1 MDESPVSNLCFPQM
15 LNASCKKIVRPY
27 FTAILIYTALYLL
40 SLVTTVFNLLV
51 IISIAHY
58 KQLHTPT
65 NFLIL
70 SLAASDFCVGF
81 FMFFQILFV
90 DGCWLLGDAV
100 CIVYQLVSFIVT
112 SASLGTIVLISVER
126 YIAICQPLHYHTKV
140 TEKRVRFCICLSW
153 FCSAFY
159 NSLVLKESVAQMGS
173 FNSCYGECVA
183 AVSYVAGVIDIL
195 VSFLIPVT
203 AISILYIRVFIVV
216 LTQVRAM
223 RSHIMAPK
231 SQRKVFAKKSELKAA
246 RTLGIIIVMFVF
258 CLCPY
263 YILIIGQSGHLSAS
277 AAAVIYLIYLNS
289 CLNPVIYT
297 FCYPWFRKCLK
308 HIVTLQ
314 ILQPGSSKTSV
325 LSTET

>member
-1 MDESPVSNLCFPQM
+1 METAEEDNLCFPQM
-15 LNASCKKIVRPY
+15 LNVSCKRIVRPY
-27 FTAILIYTALYLL
+27 FTAMLIHTLLYLL

-70 SLAASDFCVGF
+70 SLAASDFCVGLL
-81 FMFFQILFV
+81 MFFQILFV

-100 CIVYQLVSFIVT
+100 CIVYQLVSYIVT

-140 TEKRVRFCICLSW
+140 TDNRVRFCVCLSW
-153 FCSAFY
+153 FCSTLY
-159 NSLVLKESVAQMGS
+159 NVIVLKDSVTQMGS
-173 FNSCYGECVA
+173 FNSCYGECGA
-183 AVSYVAGVIDIL
+183 AINYFVGIIDIL

-203 AISILYIRVFIVV
+203 AISVLYIRVFIAV

-223 RSHIMAPK
+223 RSHITGAK
-231 SQRKVFAKKSELKAA
+231 SHRAVLANKSELKAA
-246 RTLGIIIVMFVF
+246 RTLGIIIVMFII

-263 YILIIGQSGHLSAS
+263 YILIIGQDTLFSTI
-277 AAAVIYLIYLNS
+277 IYLIYFNS

-308 HIVTLQ
+308 YIVTLQ
-314 ILQPGSSKTSV
+314 ILQPGSSKTCI
-325 LSTET
+325 LSSDK